1 MEGFRVFFSHTTP
14 TLLPPPPPPSQI
26 KRLADVAPLA
36 THLKRVRR
44 TEGGATEVLLCASV
58 APSRRGGAVAEAAAT
73 TAAGITLAP
82 PPPPP
87 PASPSPPPSPSSLPP
102 PLAGVLSEFGLPPP
116 RRAAVPR
123 WPPPDPPA
131 ARAWTAA
138 AWPVHAR
145 PRDVARA
152 TAPAVPP
159 PEGAGAWM
167 ERAASLAAAAGV
179 ADAAVIVDPSTSKI
193 VGEAVTCVGEH
204 PLAHAAVGAVTAVA
218 DRDRERWPDNDDAS
232 ASTTSLSRP
241 YLATG
246 YDAYLLREPCAMC
259 AMALLHSRVGRV
271 VVRARAE
278 RSCGVLTGRGV
289 VPARGDGRRTRLH
302 GLPGINHRYAVFVV
316 EEERLEAAGGE

>member
-1 MEGFRVFFSHTTP
+1 MSFFSHQNRTP
-14 TLLPPPPPPSQI
+14 FVPPTQQI

-58 APSRRGGAVAEAAAT
+58 APSRRGGVAAAAAAST
-73 TAAGITLAP
+73 TTTIAEGITLAP

-87 PASPSPPPSPSSLPP
+87 PVSPSPPPSPSALPP

-159 PEGAGAWM
+159 PEGAGTWI
-167 ERAASLAAAAGV
+167 ERAAALAAAAGV
-179 ADAAVIVDPSTSKI
+179 RDAAVIVDPSTATV
-193 VGEAVTCVGEH
+193 VGESVARVGEH

-218 DRDRERWPDNDDAS
+218 ERDREAWPDNDDAS
-232 ASTTSLSRP
+232 TTPASTSRP

-271 VVRARAE
+271 VVKARAD
-278 RSCGVLTGRGV
+278 RSRGVLTGRGV

-316 EEERLEAAGGE
+316 EKEGEGVERPGE